1 MAKSI
6 IQAYTKQY
14 NRECFLCRFEAEKDG
29 KYYEPSERERKS
41 MHKHH
46 FMHGTANRR
55 RAEQFGL
62 WGYLCENHHSMLHE
76 KSEYYEFLIQVAQ
89 GRFEKL
95 YSHEKWMEIFK
106 KNYLIF

>member
-41 MHKHH
+41 LHKHH
-46 FMHGTANRR
+46 FMHGSANRKL
-55 RAEQFGL
+55 AEQYGL
-62 WGYLCENHHSMLHE
+62 WGYLCEDHHSMLHE
-76 KSEYYEFLIQVAQ
+76 KSKYYEFLIQVAQ

>member
-46 FMHGTANRR
+46 FMNGSANRKL
-55 RAEQFGL
+55 AEQYGL

-76 KSEYYEFLIQVAQ
+76 KSKYYEFLIQVAQ

>member
-46 FMHGTANRR
+46 FMHGSANRKL
-55 RAEQFGL
+55 AEQYGL

-76 KSEYYEFLIQVAQ
+76 KSKYYEFLIQVAQ